1 MGSSRRLFVAQGR
14 APVACLQRERFRKR
28 AQDGFIRSTAIARW
42 TSATSSDNGF
52 QPDAVPST
60 IRENA
65 ERLTG

>member
-42 TSATSSDNGF
+42 TSATSRQWLSTG
-52 QPDAVPST
+52 AVPST
-60 IRENA
+60 IQKNA
-65 ERLTG
+65 ERLAG